1 VTNEPLWRISRLD
14 LDKLMTTLEVHS
26 VKLSGCTLAA
36 GAELGVAR
44 ENVPTIHYALEG
56 SGCIVVDDEPPIRL
70 RPHTL
75 AIVPRNRSLKIVGSE
90 PTLAPHR
97 GAGRPAGLAF
107 TPGSTRWHHVGDGEP
122 SLTLVSGYFR
132 AVYGAA
138 LDLFASLEAS
148 IVETFDAHD
157 QLGRVMNYAMS
168 ELGAK
173 ELGGGP
179 MSRALLK
186 LVLLALL
193 RRSLI
198 SSNPWVERL
207 SILGDPPIARAFAE
221 MALRPSLQHT
231 VETLAHS
238 AGLSRS
244 AFMARFAVA
253 LGESPMS
260 ALRRLRMRSA
270 AALLAANALSI
281 DKVALLAG
289 YQSRSSFTRSFRR
302 LYGKDPSEYR
312 AEARR
317 GASEVPGRAYAPFT
331 PEGQAIAD

>member
-1 VTNEPLWRISRLD
+1 VTSEPYWRISRLD

-26 VKLSGCTLAA
+26 VNLSACTLAA
-36 GAELGVAR
+36 GGELGVAH
-44 ENVPTIHYALEG
+44 EDAPTIHYALEG
-56 SGCIVVDDEPPIRL
+56 TGCIVMDDEPPICL

-75 AIVPRNRSLKIVGSE
+75 VIVPRNRLRKILGSE
-90 PTLAPHR
+90 PSLGAQR
-97 GAGRPAGLAF
+97 GAGRPTGVAF
-107 TPGSTRWHHVGDGEP
+107 SPGSTGRRQVGDGEP

-138 LDLFASLEAS
+138 LDLFASLDAS
-148 IVETFDAHD
+148 IVETFDGHD
-157 QLGRVMNYAMS
+157 QLGQVMNYAMA
-168 ELGAK
+168 ELGA
-173 ELGGGP
+173 EEVGGGP
-179 MSRALLK
+179 MSKALLK

-198 SSNPWVERL
+198 SSGPWVERF
-207 SILGDPPIARAFAE
+207 SILSDPAIAHAFAE
-221 MALRPSLQHT
+221 MASRPSLQHT
-231 VETLAHS
+231 VQTLAHS

-244 AFMARFAVA
+244 AFMARFAAA

-281 DKVALLAG
+281 DRVAMLAG

-302 LYGKDPSEYR
+302 LYGKDPSAYR
-312 AEARR
+312 AESRR
-317 GASEVPGRAYAPFT
+317 GTVEVPELPYELFT
-331 PEGQAIAD
+331 PGEQAIAD